1 MNAGMN
7 AVRNIARRA
16 GYIPLMRKRILAYQ
30 VTHTGLKLIAPERSN
45 ALDLSSENSTNQ
57 GWERIVF

>member
-16 GYIPLMRKRILAYQ
+16 GYIALMPDLLPA
-30 VTHTGLKLIAPERSN
+30 LKGEGSL
-45 ALDLSSENSTNQ
+45 
-57 GWERIVF
+57 